1 MDNPERHATLGIR
14 HRTKTNK
21 HQKHSTQNYKDEQHG
36 PHQKQGGEHSGS
48 QNTDPTKIRGV
59 GVNTWD
65 RKTRTPPKT
74 GGWTQV
80 IAKHRP
86 HQKLGGEHRGSQNT
100 NLTKNRGGEHRGS
113 QRVSSSYFFYIF
125 VVAVSYI
132 YLQVEL
138 GTRTEHVTSI
148 FVFFVHIV

>member
-36 PHQKQGGEHSGS
+36 PHQKQ
-48 QNTDPTKIRGV
+48 
-59 GVNTWD
+59 
-65 RKTRTPPKT
+65 
-74 GGWTQV
+74 
-80 IAKHRP
+80 
-86 HQKLGGEHRGSQNT
+86 GGEHRGSQNT

>member
-36 PHQKQGGEHSGS
+36 PHQKQ
-48 QNTDPTKIRGV
+48 
-59 GVNTWD
+59 
-65 RKTRTPPKT
+65 
-74 GGWTQV
+74 
-80 IAKHRP
+80 
-86 HQKLGGEHRGSQNT
+86 
-100 NLTKNRGGEHRGS
+100 GGEHRGS

>member
-1 MDNPERHATLGIR
+1 MESSVVPGYINKRWRKPKGQSSMDNPERHATLGIR

-36 PHQKQGGEHSGS
+36 PHQKQGGEHRGS

-74 GGWTQV
+74 GG
-80 IAKHRP
+80 
-86 HQKLGGEHRGSQNT
+86 
-100 NLTKNRGGEHRGS
+100 
-113 QRVSSSYFFYIF
+113 
-125 VVAVSYI
+125 
-132 YLQVEL
+132 
-138 GTRTEHVTSI
+138 
-148 FVFFVHIV
+148 